1 MLQAFVDSFKIPDL
15 KKKILITF
23 GIFIVYRLGTF
34 IPTPGIDGA
43 KLAIFFDNLTRTQGN
58 NLFGV
63 MNLFSGGAIHRLT
76 IFALGIM
83 PYISSSIIMQL
94 LTVVIPA
101 LEKTAKEGE
110 MGRRKI
116 NQYTRYG
123 TIILS
128 IIQSFFIALWLENP
142 ARFGGL
148 EIVQFPGWSFRL
160 LTVLTLTTG
169 SAFIMWLG
177 EQIQEKG
184 IGNGMSLLITVG
196 ILSRVPTAAFQ
207 MIELMKPGH
216 AAASGAGQ
224 VDAIKIIFMLGIMV
238 ASIMAVV
245 LLTQGERKIPVQYAK
260 RVVGRK
266 VFGGQSTFI
275 PFKVNNGG
283 VMPIIFAQSIIL
295 FPATIGVFVPNQ
307 FIQQAASALSH
318 GHVGYQ
324 LSIMFLIVFFSYFY
338 TAIAF
343 NPVDVAEN
351 MKKYGGFIPGVRPG
365 TPTVEYF
372 DYIINR
378 ITLPGGI
385 FLAIVAV
392 TPDFLSYALRIPP
405 QIADFFGGTAL
416 LIVVGV
422 SLDTIKQIESQL
434 IMRHYEGFM
443 KHGRIKGRQRAAY

>member
-1 MLQAFVDSFKIPDL
+1 MLQAFADSFKIPDL
-15 KKKILITF
+15 RKKILITF
-23 GIFIVYRLGTF
+23 GIIAVYRLGTF

-43 KLAIFFDNLTRTQGN
+43 KLGMFFDNLSRTQGGS
-58 NLFGV
+58 LFGV

-101 LEKTAKEGE
+101 LEKLAKEGE
-110 MGRRKI
+110 VGRKAI

-123 TIILS
+123 TIVLS
-128 IIQSFFIALWLENP
+128 VIQSFFIALWLENP
-142 ARFGGL
+142 AHFGGL
-148 EIVQFPGWSFRL
+148 AIVDFPGWPFRI

-184 IGNGMSLLITVG
+184 IGNGMSIIVAAG
-196 ILSRVPTAAFQ
+196 ILSRVPTAVFQ
-207 MIELMKPGH
+207 IGALMQPGN
-216 AAASGAGQ
+216 AAGGQMDFLTVLIMAS
-224 VDAIKIIFMLGIMV
+224 IMV
-238 ASIMAVV
+238 AAIVFV
-245 LLTQGERKIPVQYAK
+245 IYLTQAERKIPVQYAK

-283 VMPIIFAQSIIL
+283 VMPIIFAQSIVL
-295 FPATIGVFVPNQ
+295 FPATIGVFVPNH
-307 FIQQAASALSH
+307 FIQQVATSLTH
-318 GHVGYQ
+318 GNVAYT
-324 LSIMFLIVFFSYFY
+324 LITMFLIIFFSYFY

-343 NPVDVAEN
+343 NPIDVAEN

-365 TPTVEYF
+365 TNTAEYF

-385 FLAIVAV
+385 FLAMIAVA
-392 TPDFLSYALRIPP
+392 PDVIGKALKVPH
-405 QIADFFGGTAL
+405 QVADFFGGTAL

-434 IMRHYEGFM
+434 LMRHYEGFM
-443 KHGRIKGRQRAAY
+443 KRGRVKGRQRAY